1 MVAALRL
8 DQLAFPTAAGPLRL
22 SVEVA
27 ADELVGV
34 VAGAEAGRALCRVL
48 AGLARPVSGRIEV
61 HGEDV
66 TDEPPVRRHVGYLPA
81 GGGLLPHLTVGR
93 NIEYGLHRRESV
105 HKVTSDWVDKVTDA
119 LELRHMGGLR
129 PHQLSEAQRWRVGLA
144 RVAAW
149 LPEVLV
155 VDQPDPAGGVDLLRE
170 LLPLVVPDGA
180 AGPATLVCSADPEV
194 LATLSRKVE
203 PERVDR

>member
-1 MVAALRL
+1 VVAALRL
-8 DQLAFPTAAGPLRL
+8 DQLVFPTAAGPLRL

-48 AGLARPVSGRIEV
+48 VGLARPVSGRILV
-61 HGEDV
+61 DAQDV
-66 TDEPPVRRHVGYLPA
+66 TDEPPARRHVGYLPA
-81 GGGLLPHLTVGR
+81 EGGLLPHLTVAR
-93 NIEYGLHRRESV
+93 NIEYGLRRRESV
-105 HKVTSDWVDKVTDA
+105 RQVTSDWVDTVTDQ
-119 LELRHMGGLR
+119 LELRHMRDLR

-144 RVAAW
+144 RAAAR

-155 VDQPDPAGGVDLLRE
+155 VDQPGPAGGVDLLRE

-180 AGPATLVCSADPEV
+180 PGPATLVCSADPEI
-194 LATLSRKVE
+194 LATVPRKVE
-203 PERVDR
+203 PERADR

>member
-1 MVAALRL
+1 M
-8 DQLAFPTAAGPLRL
+8 D
-22 SVEVA
+22 VA

-48 AGLARPVSGRIEV
+48 VGLARPVSGQIEV
-61 HGEDV
+61 DGLDV
-66 TDEPPVRRHVGYLPA
+66 ANKPPVRRHIGYLPA
-81 GGGLLPHLTVGR
+81 GGGLLPHLTVAR
-93 NIEYGLHRRESV
+93 NIEYGLRRRDSV
-105 HKVTSDWVDKVTDA
+105 RQVTSDWVGTVTEA
-119 LELRHMGGLR
+119 LELQHMRDLR
-129 PHQLSEAQRWRVGLA
+129 PHQLSEAQCWRVGLA
-144 RVAAW
+144 RAAVR

-170 LLPLVVPDGA
+170 LLPPLVPDGA

-194 LATLSRKVE
+194 LATVPRKVE